1 MPIQLKSGQ
10 AGIFMTT
17 LRSPNPDRH
26 TGLFRYA
33 FAAMLARIADGGGVL
48 AVILLCQSSEQ
59 YSAVTGWMAACITL
73 PHMLGPFVARSIDT
87 ARDGRKVIVAA
98 CLTYA
103 GLTGVLTATFG
114 HVHIFLTALL
124 LIVAGLCGPLLTG
137 GISTFLPAIAGPDQ
151 RSQRRAQGL
160 DVATYGFGG
169 TLGPSAVATI
179 SAWFSPS
186 AAFYLLAI
194 GTVLSAFFIMRLPV
208 SSEAR
213 DVGPKQVSSAIAT
226 MGLMIRDMR
235 LRRTLYLTMSVAFA
249 VAVLPVVAV
258 NMAGVLDISVATA
271 AFLTVAY
278 GAGNLAGS
286 LCLMLLPLRG
296 EPDRLMLNTGWMI
309 VAGLLS
315 IFVVSS
321 FLPVFICFLITG
333 MLNSAFFAATL
344 AARSEYS
351 PLSCRGQVFVWVG
364 AMKITAGSLGT
375 AAAGQLM
382 TLGTYAPLIL
392 SLSVLLT
399 ILLISLS
406 GRIWQSINSP

>member
-1 MPIQLKSGQ
+1 MRYPI
-10 AGIFMTT
+10 A
-17 LRSPNPDRH
+17 NRH
-26 TGLFRYA
+26 TGLVRYA

-48 AVILLCQSSEQ
+48 AVILLCQSSEE
-59 YSAVTGWMAACITL
+59 YVAVTGWMAACITL
-73 PHMLGPFVARSIDT
+73 PHMLGPFIARSIDT
-87 ARDGRKVIVAA
+87 ARDGRRVIVTA
-98 CLTYA
+98 CLAYA
-103 GLTGVLTATFG
+103 GLTGILTATFG
-114 HVHIFLTALL
+114 QIPIFLTALL
-124 LIVAGLCGPLLTG
+124 LIAAGLCGPLLTG
-137 GISTFLPAIAGPDQ
+137 GISTFLPAIAEPDQ

-179 SAWFSPS
+179 SAWSSPS
-186 AAFYLLAI
+186 TAFYLLAI
-194 GTVLSAFFIMRLPV
+194 VTVLSALFIMRLPV
-208 SSEAR
+208 PSETHNA
-213 DVGPKQVSSAIAT
+213 GHKQVLSSIAT

-235 LRRTLYLTMSVAFA
+235 LCRTLYLTMAVAFA
-249 VAVLPVVAV
+249 VAVLPVVSV
-258 NMAGVLDISVATA
+258 NMADVLDISVATA

-286 LCLMLLPLRG
+286 LCLILIPLRG

-315 IFVVSS
+315 IFMVSS
-321 FLPVFICFLITG
+321 FLLVFICFLITG

-351 PLSCRGQVFVWVG
+351 PPFCQGQVFVWIG

-375 AAAGQLM
+375 AASGQLM

-392 SLSVLLT
+392 SVSVLVA
-399 ILLISLS
+399 ILVIPLS
-406 GRIWQSINSP
+406 GRMWQSINSP

>member
-1 MPIQLKSGQ
+1 
-10 AGIFMTT
+10 MTT
-17 LRSPNPDRH
+17 LRYPHLYRH
-26 TGLFRYA
+26 TGLVRYA

-59 YSAVTGWMAACITL
+59 YSAVTGWLAACITL

-98 CLTYA
+98 CLSYA
-103 GLTGVLTATFG
+103 GLTGLLTATFG
-114 HVHIFLTALL
+114 HVPIFLTALL
-124 LIVAGLCGPLLTG
+124 LIAAGLCGPLLTG
-137 GISTFLPAIAGPDQ
+137 GISTFLPAIAGPDR

-169 TLGPSAVATI
+169 TLGPSAVAAI

-186 AAFYLLAI
+186 VAFYLLAM
-194 GTVLSAFFIMRLPV
+194 GTVMSAFFIMRLPV
-208 SSEAR
+208 SSETHDGER
-213 DVGPKQVSSAIAT
+213 KHVSGAIAT

-235 LRRTLYLTMSVAFA
+235 LRQTLYLTMAVAFA
-249 VAVLPVVAV
+249 VAVLPVIAV
-258 NMAGVLDISVATA
+258 NMADVLGISVTTA

-286 LCLMLLPLRG
+286 LCLMLIPLRG

-315 IFVVSS
+315 IFMVSS
-321 FLPVFICFLITG
+321 FLPLFICFLITG
-333 MLNSAFFAATL
+333 MLNSTFFAATL

-351 PLSCRGQVFVWVG
+351 PPFCRGQVYVWVG
-364 AMKITAGSLGT
+364 AMKITAGSFGT
-375 AAAGQLM
+375 AVAGQLM
-382 TLGTYAPLIL
+382 TLGTYSPLIL
-392 SLSVLLT
+392 SLSVLVT
-399 ILLISLS
+399 TLIASLA
-406 GRIWQSINSP
+406 GRTFQH

>member
-1 MPIQLKSGQ
+1 
-10 AGIFMTT
+10 MTT
-17 LRSPNPDRH
+17 LRYPHLYRH
-26 TGLFRYA
+26 SGLVRYA

-59 YSAVTGWMAACITL
+59 YSAVTGWLAACITL

-98 CLTYA
+98 CLSYA
-103 GLTGVLTATFG
+103 GLTGLLTATFG
-114 HVHIFLTALL
+114 HVPIFLTALL
-124 LIVAGLCGPLLTG
+124 LIAAGLCGPLLTG
-137 GISTFLPAIAGPDQ
+137 GISTFLPAIAGPDR

-169 TLGPSAVATI
+169 TLGPSAVAGI

-186 AAFYLLAI
+186 AAFYLLAM
-194 GTVLSAFFIMRLPV
+194 GTVMSAFFIMRLPV
-208 SSEAR
+208 SSETHDGER
-213 DVGPKQVSSAIAT
+213 KLVSGAIAT

-235 LRRTLYLTMSVAFA
+235 LRQTLYLTMAVAFA
-249 VAVLPVVAV
+249 VAVLPVIAV
-258 NMAGVLDISVATA
+258 NMADVLGISVTTA

-286 LCLMLLPLRG
+286 LCLMLIPLRG

-315 IFVVSS
+315 IFMVSS
-321 FLPVFICFLITG
+321 FLLLFICFLITG
-333 MLNSAFFAATL
+333 MLNSTFFAATL

-351 PLSCRGQVFVWVG
+351 PPFCRGQVYVWVG
-364 AMKITAGSLGT
+364 AMKITAGSFGT
-375 AAAGQLM
+375 AVAGQLM
-382 TLGTYAPLIL
+382 TLGTYSPLIL
-392 SLSVLLT
+392 SLSVLVT
-399 ILLISLS
+399 TLIASLA
-406 GRIWQSINSP
+406 GRTFQH